1 MAKKAGK
8 LKVLSHNKHSFSR
21 HDISHNAIKVIEG
34 LNRAGFQS
42 YLVGGSIRDSLLG
55 CQPKDF
61 DISTDATPEQVR
73 RVFRNSR
80 IIGRR
85 FRIVHVNFGRETIE
99 VTTFRGHSEN
109 SEQQVE
115 STTGQ
120 LIRDNVYGDMQS
132 DALRRDFTANALYYS
147 PDDDSIYDYTDGI
160 SDINARQLR
169 MIGDPL
175 TRYKEDPVRLLRAVR
190 FAAKLGFN
198 IETETAAPIRENAE
212 LLHHV
217 PPARLFDEI
226 LKLFLNGSAVATY
239 SLLKDYQ
246 LLDALFPG
254 TMAVIDKSPYFE
266 ALISAVMLNTDRR
279 IRSDKRVTPA
289 FIYGALLWP
298 AFIYEQHKLVEDGVP
313 VIPAIHQASDAVI
326 GQQLAT
332 VAIPKRFSVPMRQI
346 WELQWRLALRNGKR
360 ADKTLSHEKFR
371 AGYDFLLMRET
382 AGERLNGLGNWWTR
396 YQDASQEQQQEM
408 LNALPPIP
416 SKSKRRKSR

>member
-8 LKVLSHNKHSFSR
+8 LKVLSQNKHSFSR
-21 HDISHNAIKVIEG
+21 HDISHHAIKVIEG

-42 YLVGGSIRDSLLG
+42 YLVGGSIRDNLLG
-55 CQPKDF
+55 CHPKDF

-99 VTTFRGHSEN
+99 VTTFRGKAEN

-147 PDDDSIYDYTDGI
+147 PDDDAIYDYVDGI

-175 TRYKEDPVRLLRAVR
+175 TRYKEDPVRLLRAIR

-198 IETETAAPIRENAE
+198 IEAETAAPIRENAD

-226 LKLFLNGSAVATY
+226 LKLFLNGSAVAAY

-246 LLDALFPG
+246 LLDALFPS
-254 TMAVIDKSPYFE
+254 TIKVIDKSPYFE
-266 ALISAVMLNTDRR
+266 ALINAVMLNTDKR
-279 IRSDKRVTPA
+279 IRSKKRVTPA

-298 AFIYEQHKLVEDGVP
+298 AFIYEQHKLVGNGVP

-326 GQQLAT
+326 GQQLVT

-360 ADKTLSHEKFR
+360 ADKTLGHEKFR
-371 AGYDFLLMRET
+371 AGYDFLLMREA

-396 YQDASQEQQQEM
+396 YQDASPEQQQEM
-408 LNALPPIP
+408 LTALPPIP
-416 SKSKRRKSR
+416 NKSKRRKAR